1 MAKKQVDGDGLDIPN
16 RIKALPVKRT
26 GPIVA
31 AIIVALFAAMLVQA
45 LVTNPRFEWN
55 VVWKYLFNENV
66 LEGIK
71 YTLLLTVIS
80 MVIAIILAVILAV
93 MRKSI
98 NPVLHLVLPWNPCV
112 HAAGLLGSV
121 RGAGAAYRR
130 GHPVHLNRILEH

>member
-71 YTLLLTVIS
+71 YTLLLTVID
-80 MVIAIILAVILAV
+80 A
-93 MRKSI
+93 
-98 NPVLHLVLPWNPCV
+98 NYNN
-112 HAAGLLGSV
+112 
-121 RGAGAAYRR
+121 GAGRSYTRSP
-130 GHPVHLNRILEH
+130 GTHPPSYMCSSHRSMGLSADAIFPSSRNAPLWVRLLLH

>member
-55 VVWKYLFNENV
+55 VVWKYLFDENV
-66 LEGIK
+66 REGIK
-71 YTLLLTVIS
+71 YTLLLPS
-80 MVIAIILAVILAV
+80 SRWSSPSFWRSFWRSCA
-93 MRKSI
+93 
-98 NPVLHLVLPWNPCV
+98 NPSTRCC
-112 HAAGLLGSV
+112 AA
-121 RGAGAAYRR
+121 
-130 GHPVHLNRILEH
+130 

>member
-45 LVTNPRFEWN
+45 LVTNPRLNGMWSEIP
-55 VVWKYLFNENV
+55 VQRERT
-66 LEGIK
+66 EGIK

-80 MVIAIILAVILAV
+80 MVIAIILAVVLAV

-98 NPVLHLVLPWNPCV
+98 NPVL
-112 HAAGLLGSV
+112 
-121 RGAGAAYRR
+121 RGVSWFYIWFFR
-130 GHPVHLNRILEH
+130 GTLCTRSWSSGVCSRC